1 MYEEVLRSI
10 INKNLF
16 RWLRTV
22 RASLLVRADLTTRFL
37 SNLRSRKRANLSTIR
52 VSIASFL
59 VFDCLYALV
68 WQ

>member
-10 INKNLF
+10 INKFLF
-16 RWLRTV
+16 RWHRTV

-37 SNLRSRKRANLSTIR
+37 SNLRSRKRANLSMIW

-59 VFDCLYALV
+59 IFDCRYAHA
-68 WQ
+68 WH